1 MTTLNYQK
9 TVNASFLIGIATVI
23 TMPDVVFGLLLDLCH
38 NLFEVAHLLFEF
50 VEATLDHI
58 VEHTFHTGLQETQ
71 VIVFYL
77 MLSMALGGLYYLW
90 RVVPKVCQTLKAN
103 IISACIQRKTR
114 LFVYWAEQSLMNK
127 FKLIAMFNIGLA
139 CLILFGF

>member
-9 TVNASFLIGIATVI
+9 TVNASYLIGIAGVI
-23 TMPDVVFGLLLDLCH
+23 TMPDVVFGLFIDMTHHLLEL
-38 NLFEVAHLLFEF
+38 VHLLFEF

-58 VEHTFHTGLQETQ
+58 VEHTLHTGLQETQ

-77 MLSMALGGLYYLW
+77 MVLMACVGLYYLW
-90 RVVPKVCQTLKAN
+90 RVLPKVCQKLKAN

-114 LFVYWAEQSLMNK
+114 LFVYWAEQSIMNK
-127 FKLIAMFNIGLA
+127 IKLIAMFNIGLA